1 MRRASRDFV
10 RALQSDG
17 HKADSGAEVK
27 VRLQICIKVCDVG
40 GHSKPRESRR
50 GVQEGSVSRAEQREG
65 LRHRA
70 ARACACAPVRPR
82 SSSRP
87 HRESTPWESAAGG
100 QPRGPVAQPERALG
114 PYIYRLMRAEAPCH
128 DTYQAFD
135 DPPNKTGY
143 RGADRKIYRFRITE
157 KWFRTRRRRVGRP
170 SAGVLRRSALGE
182 VRWRSALGSH
192 VREALSAA
200 AAGLVRPP

>member
-17 HKADSGAEVK
+17 HKADSRAEVK
-27 VRLQICIKVCDVG
+27 VRLQIYIKVCDVG
-40 GHSKPRESRR
+40 GHSKPWESRR

-65 LRHRA
+65 LRRRA

-87 HRESTPWESAAGG
+87 HRKSTPWESAAGG

-143 RGADRKIYRFRITE
+143 RVNRTVSAHRAGNAAEWGKLHSTMQLHFLPGRIFRYI
-157 KWFRTRRRRVGRP
+157 
-170 SAGVLRRSALGE
+170 SSL
-182 VRWRSALGSH
+182 
-192 VREALSAA
+192 
-200 AAGLVRPP
+200 